1 MSAST
6 AGSAVIPLSYPF
18 RYLRQTLQKVKM
30 TEPTHGAYDDDDAD
44 DDDSIGTLN
53 GEPTVSCTWQY
64 TARALY
70 YNKWVKA
77 DRDGSK

>member
-1 MSAST
+1 
-6 AGSAVIPLSYPF
+6 
-18 RYLRQTLQKVKM
+18 M